1 MGLHLFNER
10 TFQIEHSENLAL
22 DKEGGAIWGSELSEQ
37 ICKEE
42 MKFSFT
48 SVVKDLKACGSELRS
63 GTWSRR
69 ARARLSLQ

>member
-22 DKEGGAIWGSELSEQ
+22 DKEGGAIWRSELSEQ

-42 MKFSFT
+42 NDVLFHI
-48 SVVKDLKACGSELRS
+48 S
-63 GTWSRR
+63 G
-69 ARARLSLQ
+69 